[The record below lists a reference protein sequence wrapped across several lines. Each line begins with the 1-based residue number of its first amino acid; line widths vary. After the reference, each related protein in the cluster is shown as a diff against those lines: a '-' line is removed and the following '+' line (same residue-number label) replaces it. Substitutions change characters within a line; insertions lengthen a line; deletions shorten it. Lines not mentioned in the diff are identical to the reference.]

1 VLHCAFGF
9 ASNSVLCIRHVKGIE
24 AKVQAP
30 KPDLIERSSLHGEL
44 VTRLRDLVVE
54 GELTPGTRLNERLL
68 CERFGVSRTPLREAV
83 KVLASEELVALQ
95 PNRGAVVTALTRADV
110 RELFEVMGA
119 LEALAGELA
128 CERIDEAR
136 LAAIRALHY
145 QMLLHHARAE
155 LHEYFRCNQQI
166 HEKIVEAAGNFVLAA
181 TYRSLSGRI
190 RRPRFMANQSHERW
204 DHAVLEHGEILEA
217 LVARDGP
224 RLGALLRR
232 HLANKLEAVV
242 AAIEPRAELVAG
254 RS

>member
-1 VLHCAFGF
+1 M
-9 ASNSVLCIRHVKGIE
+9 
-24 AKVQAP
+24 QAP
-30 KPDLIERSSLHGEL
+30 KHDLIERSSLHEEL

-54 GELTPGTRLNERLL
+54 GELAPGTRLNERLL

-83 KVLASEELVALQ
+83 KVLASEELVELQ
-95 PNRGAVVTALTRADV
+95 PNRGAVVTALTRTDV

-128 CERIDEAR
+128 CARIDEAP

-166 HEKIVEAAGNFVLAA
+166 HEKIVEAADNDVLAA

-190 RRPRFMANQSHERW
+190 RRPRFMANQSQERW

-217 LVARDGP
+217 LIARDGP
-224 RLGALLRR
+224 SLGALLRR
-232 HLANKLEAVV
+232 HLANKLEAVM
-242 AAIEPRAELVAG
+242 AAIEPHGDSVAG
-254 RS
+254 RR

>member
-1 VLHCAFGF
+1 M
-9 ASNSVLCIRHVKGIE
+9 
-24 AKVQAP
+24 QAP
-30 KPDLIERSSLHGEL
+30 KLDLIERSSLHGEL

-54 GELTPGTRLNERLL
+54 GELAPGTRLNERLL

-83 KVLASEELVALQ
+83 KVLASEELVELQ
-95 PNRGAVVTALTRADV
+95 PNRGAVVTALTRADL
-110 RELFEVMGA
+110 RELFDVMGA

-128 CERIDEAR
+128 CQRIDEAR

-166 HEKIVEAAGNFVLAA
+166 HEKIVEAAGNGVLAA

-190 RRPRFMANQSHERW
+190 RRPRFMANQSQERW

-217 LVARDGP
+217 LVARDGA

-232 HLANKLEAVV
+232 HLANKLEAVM
-242 AAIEPRAELVAG
+242 AAIDPHG
-254 RS
+254 